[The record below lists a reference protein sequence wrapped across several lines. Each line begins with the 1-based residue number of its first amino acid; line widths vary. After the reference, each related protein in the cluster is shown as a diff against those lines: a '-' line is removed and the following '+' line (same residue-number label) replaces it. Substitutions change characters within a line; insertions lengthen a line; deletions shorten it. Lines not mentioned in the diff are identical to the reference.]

1 MAEGVRIII
10 RNAADVQA
18 RVGQLPVQATAAL
31 RKALSRSLDIVYR
44 RIAANLTGRMLKV
57 DTGRL
62 RQSIQ
67 YSMEI
72 ANLRGRIGTN
82 VEYAAIHEYGGQ
94 TRPHKISAVHAG
106 SLRFVNPGFVGP
118 LRLTKKGK
126 IAKRQTAGSLVFTQS
141 VNHPGSTMPA
151 RPYMRPAL
159 AESRE
164 EIVALMRQGL
174 IAALKAKA

>member
-1 MAEGVRIII
+1 MAEGMRIIVK
-10 RNAADVQA
+10 NEAQVQA
-18 RVGQLPVQATAAL
+18 RVAGLPAQATASM
-31 RKALSRSLDIVYR
+31 RKAISRSLDIVYR
-44 RIAANLTGRMLKV
+44 RIAMNLTGRVLHV

-62 RQSIQ
+62 RQSIAT
-67 YSMEI
+67 SMEI
-72 ANLRGRIGTN
+72 ENLRGRIGTN

-106 SLRFVNPGFVGP
+106 SLMFPNPGFIGP
-118 LRLTKKGK
+118 LRLTKSGK
-126 IAKRQTAGSLVFTQS
+126 LAKRQTAGSLIFLQS